1 MADLSRIAAQEI
13 GQIEL
18 RHFQEMSAQLDKA
31 DALTK
36 AVVERTQWLRA
47 LTMGEMKLE
56 YVQVLED
63 GQIRYNAPAAV
74 TTTIEPSPPEPLPPA
89 TEVDVLEAVNG
100 KHLESELAY
109 AG

>member
-1 MADLSRIAAQEI
+1 M
-13 GQIEL
+13 
-18 RHFQEMSAQLDKA
+18 DKA

-36 AVVERTQWLRA
+36 ALVERTQWLRA

-74 TTTIEPSPPEPLPPA
+74 TTTIEPSPPEPLTLEPCITPPDESPA
-89 TEVDVLEAVNG
+89 TEIDVPEAVNG
-100 KHLESELAY
+100 KRLESELAY